1 MRVHV
6 SACIPA
12 CRRNKEMYK
21 CKSYSSTNVS
31 HTVHVYA
38 RLIDTRRLSTSLSRP
53 VRGDATRLPREKQYA
68 ALASHDKHEPRKSRD
83 GEHFRSAA
91 EASGRVFQSGALS
104 VSRSVSERPPCPARR
119 RPTPLDSLMER
130 CRSNCPR
137 LIFCNRKQFRSATCV
152 SICGL
157 THSGRGRRRPFPRI
171 FLFSETRGLCYLQV
185 FVTDAHAFCDRSWT
199 KRSA

>member
-1 MRVHV
+1 MSVILYMYMPGW
-6 SACIPA
+6 SIPA
-12 CRRNKEMYK
+12 DWAHLYLGQ
-21 CKSYSSTNVS
+21 YG
-31 HTVHVYA
+31 A
-38 RLIDTRRLSTSLSRP
+38 TRRDCHGRNSTPRWHLMTSTSPGSH
-53 VRGDATRLPREKQYA
+53 VT
-68 ALASHDKHEPRKSRD
+68 AST
-83 GEHFRSAA
+83 
-91 EASGRVFQSGALS
+91 SGRLLRRAGESSSRARWAWAGAWAS
-104 VSRSVSERPPCPARR
+104 ARPALPGAGA
-119 RPTPLDSLMER
+119 TPLDSLMER

-199 KRSA
+199 KRSAYTFYTAAAIRRAVLFDNMWR